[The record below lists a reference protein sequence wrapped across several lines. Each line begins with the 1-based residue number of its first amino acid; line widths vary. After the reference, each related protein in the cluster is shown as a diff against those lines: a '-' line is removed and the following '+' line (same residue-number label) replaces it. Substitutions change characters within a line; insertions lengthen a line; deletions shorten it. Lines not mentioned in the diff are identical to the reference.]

1 MQLSDWWWPAREKE
15 EREVCVVISGR
26 VSQSINQSNKI
37 GGDLRQ
43 KSNTVS
49 KQTDKADP
57 SESTR

>member
-1 MQLSDWWWPAREKE
+1 MS
-15 EREVCVVISGR
+15 VISGR